1 MIRKA
6 KESDI
11 EGILNV
17 LSRYNFK
24 VLNPVDK
31 APIDDEIKELVT
43 IYNEIS
49 ELNLKNAFV
58 AEYEGKIVG
67 FSHYK
72 LYKDGKAKTTLITV
86 SPDYR
91 KHGFGKELQLARMK
105 DAYKHG
111 YKILVT
117 FTENPVASKWYV
129 KHFKYKIVG
138 KEKCHHRLH
147 FIPLKNRIIW
157 GIHYGFYDNEEI
169 DVLECNLE
177 EFFTKLT

>member
-11 EGILNV
+11 EGIFNV

-31 APIDDEIKELVT
+31 APIDDEIKEL
-43 IYNEIS
+43 IAFNNELS

-58 AEYEGKIVG
+58 AEHKNKIVG

-72 LYKDGKAKTTLITV
+72 SYKDGKAKTTLITV
-86 SPDYR
+86 LPEYR

-105 DAYKHG
+105 DAYKNG

-117 FTENPVASKWYV
+117 FTENPIASKWYV
-129 KHFKYKIVG
+129 KHFGY
-138 KEKCHHRLH
+138 
-147 FIPLKNRIIW
+147 RIIRS
-157 GIHYGFYDNEEI
+157 GDGF
-169 DVLECNLE
+169 L
-177 EFFTKLT
+177 